1 MVLQEN
7 PNDAFY
13 PWAPC
18 GFSLLFLVIK
28 EGHWIFMMTK
38 KSRAPIS
45 CPNVEGNYAWGQRS
59 SLPRSACEVHWPSRP
74 RILGRWPRVI
84 CWACTFQNPTD
95 RVHPCFLGS
104 SVQPHIHEYIY
115 IYICIYIYIYAY
127 IYIERERESYYILRV
142 QDMAG
147 NLAEVPSADGCFAC
161 HEIFSADS
169 THVTNQ
175 LQAGTGGPEKHAM
188 LRQIQ

>member
-18 GFSLLFLVIK
+18 GISLLFLVIK

-104 SVQPHIHEYIY
+104 SVQPHINEYICVCG
-115 IYICIYIYIYAY
+115 CIYIYIELLYLKGPRYGRKFGRSKFSRWVLCVPWNLHRGFHPCHQSAAGWN
-127 IYIERERESYYILRV
+127 RRPRKTCHASANSVVAAPRV
-142 QDMAG
+142 Q
-147 NLAEVPSADGCFAC
+147 
-161 HEIFSADS
+161 
-169 THVTNQ
+169 
-175 LQAGTGGPEKHAM
+175 
-188 LRQIQ
+188 